1 MKTKRSEKNRTNFL
15 HDLKEMASKLG
26 KNLKLYGRQYI
37 ILATATS
44 MIITY
49 TVTLTGCTAIF
60 GPPKYTLEE
69 WERMKHKG
77 RSGGRGGG
85 SEGGGGNGGG
95 NGGGGGD

>member
-1 MKTKRSEKNRTNFL
+1 MKSKRSEKNRINL
-15 HDLKEMASKLG
+15 LNDLKEMASKVG
-26 KNLKLYGRQYI
+26 KNLKLHGRQYI

-49 TVTLTGCTAIF
+49 TVTNIGCSAIF
-60 GPPKYTLEE
+60 GPPKYTVEE

-85 SEGGGGNGGG
+85 SEGGGG
-95 NGGGGGD
+95 GD